1 MNWIADLFDKAIN
14 RGKERK
20 QAVAQAQVALGI
32 EVPKVDKNPDE
43 LWATIATN
51 HCPDCGGEGFLEGP
65 SGGMSTNI
73 SCATCGHRFN
83 VTPIIGRAER
93 I

>member
-14 RGKERK
+14 RSRERK
-20 QAVAQAQVALGI
+20 AAVTQAQVALGI
-32 EVPKVDKNPDE
+32 EVPKVDKTPEE
-43 LWATIATN
+43 LWKVIATN
-51 HCPDCGGEGFLEGP
+51 HCPDCGCEGFFEGP

-73 SCATCGHRFN
+73 SCATCEHRFN
-83 VTPIIGRAER
+83 VTPIIERAER